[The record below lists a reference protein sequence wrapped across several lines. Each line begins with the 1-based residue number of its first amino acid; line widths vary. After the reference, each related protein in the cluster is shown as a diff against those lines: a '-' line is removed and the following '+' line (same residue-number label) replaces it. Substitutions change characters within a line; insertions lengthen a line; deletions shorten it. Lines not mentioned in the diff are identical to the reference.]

1 MDREKAVMN
10 KTSRSY
16 KDGDAASTKEDAK
29 SKAKS
34 KAEES
39 KEHAEGED
47 AQEGVLK
54 MAQVQNLPDD
64 VEMIVG

>member
-1 MDREKAVMN
+1 MN
-10 KTSRSY
+10 KTSRSF
-16 KDGDAASTKEDAK
+16 KDSVKDETK

-34 KAEES
+34 KEES
-39 KEHAEGED
+39 KDQQEADD

-54 MAQVQNLPDD
+54 MVQVQNLPDD